1 VAHSETELQIQQP
14 RSSLGTWLGIV
25 LMFGIVAAFVWTV
38 IGALPRGNKYEEQ
51 RAQVRMEKLQT
62 AHKEWAALE
71 TYGWV
76 DKEKG
81 IVRMPVQRAM
91 ELSLAELA
99 QRKPAPAG
107 PIAPANPPAAPAT
120 APVAPPAGAPP
131 QTVPD
136 ASPKPAAISGPDSQ
150 VGGQPAAA
158 ANPANAPAGTQP
170 GPHNPPPSPAPA
182 TSPAATAKP
191 GGGQ

>member
-99 QRKPAPAG
+99 QKKPAPAG
-107 PIAPANPPAAPAT
+107 PIAPANPPAAPGAL
-120 APVAPPAGAPP
+120 PAGAPP

-136 ASPKPAAISGPDSQ
+136 ALTKPAAISGPDSQ

-158 ANPANAPAGTQP
+158 AKPATAPAGTQP

-182 TSPAATAKP
+182 TPPAATAKP